1 MATKRK
7 KTKRGRPATGKTK
20 APWAARIAHDVI
32 RYLRTQPSQA
42 ATVEAL
48 VRASEGYLR
57 WRGAVVVPDHVSLP
71 PEGN

>member
-48 VRASEGYLR
+48 VRASEGYL
-57 WRGAVVVPDHVSLP
+57 
-71 PEGN
+71 